1 MDYSSNGETLQQ
13 WQEEDYYCLEKEPSL
28 EITECMWDG
37 ATQEED
43 FSYILDD
50 TTPIKACGDAPFH
63 LSNSGE
69 TSKETDGCRVISSQV
84 KRRRMLQFNN
94 VDLNLTFQ
102 SDTSAFLKSKE
113 KIDAIDEALSEA
125 SQWEANFQEDS
136 YSSGLECLDQSED
149 WLADCLND
157 SDMHDSPT
165 DMNSTDVM
173 IDITEFND
181 SSSPTVAAN
190 NTSQQRTVGTS
201 RNIIFK
207 GRKSYMRTP
216 TKLASSVAYPF
227 TFIKPSGENGDV
239 TLKEINQRIRTPPP
253 SKPKEDDPATYG
265 TSAITGKPVVNKTRI
280 RTEGGKGSITIMRT
294 KGYWL
299 SLKSCTNWLPDANGS
314 SLLEI

>member
-1 MDYSSNGETLQQ
+1 MDYTTNETLD
-13 WQEEDYYCLEKEPSL
+13 WQEGDYCLEKEPSL
-28 EITECMWDG
+28 DITECMWDG

-50 TTPIKACGDAPFH
+50 TTPIKACGGAPYH
-63 LSNSGE
+63 YSNLGE
-69 TSKETDGCRVISSQV
+69 TSKASDGCRLTSSQV
-84 KRRRMLQFNN
+84 KRRRMLQFSNEEL
-94 VDLNLTFQ
+94 DLTFQ
-102 SDTSAFLKSKE
+102 SHSSAFLKSKE
-113 KIDAIDEALSEA
+113 KINVVDEALLEA
-125 SQWEANFQEDS
+125 SEWEVNFQEDS

-157 SDMHDSPT
+157 SDMQDSPT
-165 DMNSTDVM
+165 DMASSGMNDLIEV
-173 IDITEFND
+173 TEFND
-181 SSSPTVAAN
+181 PPPTVAAN
-190 NTSQQRTVGTS
+190 NTIKQRTVRTS

-239 TLKEINQRIRTPPP
+239 TLKEINQRILTPPP

-294 KGYWL
+294 KG
-299 SLKSCTNWLPDANGS
+299 
-314 SLLEI
+314 